1 MKMKDLH
8 TGSSAPERFLA
19 GGYVKLREIREKAFH
34 FIDSKRNDML
44 SLWEKLV
51 NMESGTLYKED
62 VDKVAAFLKETA
74 DFLGGHSRVVEF
86 PQAGNGLIV
95 EFGVPT
101 DKPHVCFMGH
111 MDTVFPQGA
120 VSRRPFK
127 IENGK
132 AYGPGVL
139 DMKGGV
145 VIQLY
150 AAAALMDAGYSDRQI
165 RVVLAGDEE
174 SGHPASEMPRVF
186 EEQSAGAAAAF
197 NFETGDVSNALVVG
211 RKGTVAYDI
220 AVKGV
225 SVHAGREPEK
235 GRSAILEMA
244 HKVIA
249 LQALTDYEKGVTFN
263 VGTFKGGIARN
274 AVPDYAEIG
283 VDVRVTEL
291 DQIDYVEGEIAEIVA
306 GVHVEGTTTTCVRGA
321 GIEPMPRTA
330 GNEKLFDLVRRVSE
344 DLGFETPVP
353 IVSGG
358 GSDSASSVKMGI
370 PTIDQMGVKGQWNHS
385 DREYAVAE
393 TLFERTKLAAA
404 CLTALDEL

>member
-1 MKMKDLH
+1 MW
-8 TGSSAPERFLA
+8 
-19 GGYVKLREIREKAFH
+19 EIREKAFR
-34 FIDSKRNDML
+34 FIDSKRDDML

-51 NMESGTLYKED
+51 NMESGTLHKED

-74 DFLGGHSRVVEF
+74 DSLGGRSRVVEF
-86 PQAGNGLIV
+86 PLAGNGLIV

-111 MDTVFPQGA
+111 IDTVFPRGT
-120 VSRRPFK
+120 VSQRPFT

-132 AYGPGVL
+132 ARGPGVL

-150 AAAALMDAGYSDRQI
+150 AAKALMDAGYSDRLI

-174 SGHPASEMPRVF
+174 SGHPSSEMPRVF
-186 EEQSAGAAAAF
+186 EEQCAGAAAAF

-211 RKGTVAYDI
+211 RKGTAAYDI
-220 AVKGV
+220 SVKGV

-249 LQALTDYEKGVTFN
+249 LQALTDYEKGITFN
-263 VGTFKGGIARN
+263 VGTFKGGVARN

-291 DQIDYVEGEIAEIVA
+291 EQLHYVDRQVAEVA
-306 GVHVEGTTTTCVRGA
+306 ARVYVEGTTTACVRKA
-321 GIEPMPRTA
+321 GIEPMSRTP

-344 DLGFETPVP
+344 DLGFEIPVP
-353 IVSGG
+353 VVSGG
-358 GSDSASSVKMGI
+358 GSDSAWSVKMGI

-385 DREYAVAE
+385 DREYAVVE
-393 TLFERTKLAAA
+393 TLFERTQLAVA
-404 CLTALDEL
+404 CLTALDKL

>member
-1 MKMKDLH
+1 MENLGADCG
-8 TGSSAPERFLA
+8 TPERFLT
-19 GGYVKLREIREKAFH
+19 GEYVTLREMREKAFR
-34 FIDSKRNDML
+34 FIDSKRDEML

-51 NMESGTLYKED
+51 NMESGTQHKED
-62 VDKVAAFLKETA
+62 IDKVAAFLKERA
-74 DFLGGHSRVVEF
+74 DSLGGHSRVVEF

-95 EFGVPT
+95 KFGVPT

-111 MDTVFPQGA
+111 MDTVFPHGA

-127 IENGK
+127 IEDGK

-150 AAAALMDAGYSDRQI
+150 AAKALMEAGYSDRQI

-186 EEQSAGAAAAF
+186 EEQSAGAVAAF

-211 RKGTVAYDI
+211 RKGTMAYDI
-220 AVKGV
+220 TVKGV

-249 LQALTDYEKGVTFN
+249 IQALTDYEKGVTFN

-274 AVPDYAEIG
+274 AVPDHAEIG

-291 DQIDYVEGEIAEIVA
+291 DQLHYVDRKIAEIVA
-306 GVHVEGTTTTCVRGA
+306 GVHVEGTTTTCARGA
-321 GIEPMPRTA
+321 GIEPMPRTPE
-330 GNEKLFDLVRRVSE
+330 NERLFDLVRCVSE

-353 IVSGG
+353 VVSGG
-358 GSDSASSVKMGI
+358 GSDSAWSVKMGI

-393 TLFERTKLAAA
+393 TLFERTKLAIA
-404 CLTALDEL
+404 CLTALDKL